1 MRPGSPAAANEDPRH
16 APPAHGLDALME
28 AAGDIAFRI
37 DPSGLIRHASR
48 HAERQLGRTGELRG
62 AMLSTLAIETDQ
74 PALRNAIV
82 DATARAE
89 PVLVEAR
96 LPVRDGAA
104 GERETW
110 FELRISL
117 LGNGP
122 ELLAV
127 GRDMSAQRAT
137 EQRLRHMATHDAL
150 TELPNRLLLSDRI
163 RMVIA
168 NARRSG
174 QGFSVATIGLDGFKK
189 VNDGLGHP
197 VGDAVLRMAAGR
209 LRKTLRD
216 SDTLARVGGDEF
228 VAVLPGTFTDAQIK
242 LVTGRLLAA
251 LQSPFEIDSHT
262 VYLGAS
268 IGVSVYPEH
277 AEDEVRLVALADSA
291 MSHAKETGGART
303 ITHSA
308 RKPGELR
315 GTPQHDI
322 SLEAAMFQ
330 AVREGEFLLYYQPIV
345 SSRTRRIEGFETLM
359 RWKHPTLGMVP
370 PVRFIPIAETNG
382 LINMLGAWA
391 LKSALVQIRHFEE
404 VAKRDLYI
412 SVNISPRQFRN
423 DRFLSVLDDA
433 LAFSGT
439 PGDKLVLEITE
450 GTLMVDPAH
459 AESILGKMAERRAR
473 IAIDDFGTG
482 YSSLAYLKRFPISVL
497 KIDRAFIKDLPES
510 SKDAAICN
518 AVLDLAKH
526 LDLAVV
532 AEGVETDEQLNYV
545 EMRGCDY
552 VQGYLTGKPMS
563 AHVAMA
569 ALKEDLYTELLPDDL
584 RVRNL

>member
-1 MRPGSPAAANEDPRH
+1 
-16 APPAHGLDALME
+16 ME
-28 AAGDIAFRI
+28 AVGDVVFRL
-37 DPSGLIRHASR
+37 DPSGLIRFASQR
-48 HAERQLGRTGELRG
+48 ALGFGPDG
-62 AMLSTLAIETDQ
+62 ALLVGSPLSTLALDADQ

-82 DATARAE
+82 DANARNEA
-89 PVLVEAR
+89 VLVEAR
-96 LPVRDGAA
+96 LHDRQRADK
-104 GERETW
+104 ETW
-110 FELRISL
+110 YELRIAPLPGSH
-117 LGNGP
+117 

-127 GRDMSAQRAT
+127 GRDMSAQRET

-174 QGFSVATIGLDGFKK
+174 QGFAITTIGLDGFKK

-197 VGDAVLRMAAGR
+197 VGDAVLRMAAAR

-228 VAVLPGTFTDAQIK
+228 VAVLPGTCTPDQIR
-242 LVTGRLLAA
+242 LVTGRLLAT
-251 LQSPFEIDSHT
+251 LQSPFEIDHHT

-277 AEDEVRLVALADSA
+277 AEDEVRLVALADAA
-291 MSHAKETGGART
+291 MGRVKETGGGRTMVYSART
-303 ITHSA
+303 
-308 RKPGELR
+308 PGAS
-315 GTPQHDI
+315 GGPPQHDI

-330 AVREGEFLLYYQPIV
+330 GVREGEFLLYYQPIV
-345 SSRTRRIEGFETLM
+345 SARTRRIEGFETLM

-370 PVRFIPIAETNG
+370 PARFIPIAETNG
-382 LINMLGAWA
+382 LINLLGAWA
-391 LKSALVQIRHFEE
+391 LKAALVQLRQFEE
-404 VAKRDLYI
+404 VAKRELYI

-423 DRFLSVLDDA
+423 DKFLSVLDDA
-433 LAFSGT
+433 LVFADT
-439 PGDKLVLEITE
+439 PGEKLVLEITE

-459 AESILGKMAERRAR
+459 AEAILGKMAERRAR

-497 KIDRAFIKDLPES
+497 KIDRAFIKDLPAS
-510 SKDAAICN
+510 TKDAAICN
-518 AVLDLAKH
+518 AVLDIAKH
-526 LDLAVV
+526 LGLSVV
-532 AEGVETDEQLNYV
+532 AEGVETEEQLGYV
-545 EMRGCDY
+545 ATRGCDY

-569 ALKEDLYTELLPDDL
+569 ALKENLYAELLPDEL
-584 RVRNL
+584 RAGIL

>member
-1 MRPGSPAAANEDPRH
+1 MRASSPAVPNDPRH
-16 APPAHGLDALME
+16 AAPAASPDGYME
-28 AAGDIAFRI
+28 AVGDVAFRL
-37 DPSGLIRHASR
+37 DPSGLIHHASQR
-48 HAERQLGRTGELRG
+48 AQRTFG
-62 AMLSTLAIETDQ
+62 AQTLAGTVLTTLAVDVDQ
-74 PALRNAIV
+74 AALRNALV
-82 DATARAE
+82 DAGTASD
-89 PVLVEAR
+89 PVLVEVR
-96 LPVRDGAA
+96 LRCA
-104 GERETW
+104 GKDVW
-110 FELRISL
+110 FELRIGQLPGSH
-117 LGNGP
+117 

-168 NARRSG
+168 SARRSG
-174 QGFSVATIGLDGFKK
+174 QGFCVATIGLDGFKK

-197 VGDAVLRMAAGR
+197 VGDAVLRQAASR

-228 VAVLPGTFTDAQIK
+228 VAVLPGTFTPDQIK
-242 LVTGRLLAA
+242 LVSGRLLAA
-251 LQSPFEIDSHT
+251 LQSPFEVDGHT

-268 IGVSVYPEH
+268 VGVSIYPDH
-277 AEDEVRLVALADSA
+277 AEDEIRLIALADAA
-291 MSHAKETGGART
+291 MGRAKETGKGRAVVYSVREN
-303 ITHSA
+303 
-308 RKPGELR
+308 GM
-315 GTPQHDI
+315 PQHDI

-345 SSRTRRIEGFETLM
+345 SSRTRQIEGFETLM

-382 LINMLGAWA
+382 LINLLGAWA
-391 LKSALVQIRHFEE
+391 LKAALVQLRQFEE

-423 DRFLSVLDDA
+423 DRFLNVLDDA
-433 LAFSGT
+433 LDFSGA

-459 AESILGKMAERRAR
+459 AEAILTKMAERNAR

-497 KIDRAFIKDLPES
+497 KIDRAFIKDLPAS
-510 SKDAAICN
+510 TKDAAICN

-526 LDLAVV
+526 LDLSVV
-532 AEGVETDEQLNYV
+532 AEGVETEEQLTYV
-545 EMRGCDY
+545 ESRGCDY
-552 VQGYLTGKPMS
+552 VQGYLTGKPMP

-569 ALKEDLYTELLPDDL
+569 ALKENLYTELLPDEL
-584 RVRNL
+584 RAGLT

>member
-1 MRPGSPAAANEDPRH
+1 
-16 APPAHGLDALME
+16 ME
-28 AAGDIAFRI
+28 AVGDIAFRI
-37 DPSGLIRHASR
+37 DPAGLIRHASR
-48 HAERQLGRTGELRG
+48 RAQDLLGDPAGQGSGQGTGLQG
-62 AMLSTLAIETDQ
+62 TPLPALALDIDQ
-74 PALRNAIV
+74 AALRNAIV
-82 DATARAE
+82 DATARTE
-89 PVLVEAR
+89 PVLVEVR
-96 LPVRDGAA
+96 LRVGDMHVGDIGA
-104 GERETW
+104 GEKESW
-110 FELRISL
+110 FELRVTL
-117 LGNGP
+117 LDGGP
-122 ELLAV
+122 DLLAV
-127 GRDMSAQRAT
+127 GRDMSAQRST

-174 QGFSVATIGLDGFKK
+174 QGFGVATIGLDGFKK

-197 VGDAVLRMAAGR
+197 VGDAVLRMAAAR

-228 VAVLPGTFTDAQIK
+228 VAVLPGTCNDAQIK

-268 IGVSVYPEH
+268 IGVAVYPDH

-291 MSHAKETGGART
+291 MGQAKETGGART
-303 ITHSA
+303 LVHSA
-308 RKPGELR
+308 RNPGPA
-315 GTPQHDI
+315 GGPAQHDI

-391 LKSALVQIRHFEE
+391 LKSALVQLRRFEE
-404 VAKRDLYI
+404 IAKRDLYM

-439 PGDKLVLEITE
+439 PGEKLVLEITE

-497 KIDRAFIKDLPES
+497 KIDRAFIKDLPDS
-510 SKDAAICN
+510 AKDAAICN

-526 LDLAVV
+526 LGLAVV
-532 AEGVETDEQLNYV
+532 AEGVETEEQLHYV
-545 EMRGCDY
+545 NSRGCDY

-569 ALKEDLYTELLPDDL
+569 ALKEDLYTELLPNDL
-584 RVRNL
+584 RAGTP